1 MACLKDEITK
11 MNTPDITPNNA
22 NTFKFLLPSLEDMIN
37 TNIKNKVANKWITFM
52 LISGCFIAGNRFTV
66 KAKQYEPTRKITYL

>member
-37 TNIKNKVANKWITFM
+37 TNIKKIKL
-52 LISGCFIAGNRFTV
+52 LING
-66 KAKQYEPTRKITYL
+66 